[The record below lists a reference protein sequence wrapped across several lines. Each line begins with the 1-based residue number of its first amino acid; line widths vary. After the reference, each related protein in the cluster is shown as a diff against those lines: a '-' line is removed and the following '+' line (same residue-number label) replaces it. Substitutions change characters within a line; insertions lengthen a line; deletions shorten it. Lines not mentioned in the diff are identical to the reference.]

1 MCLGFKLNVMKTIEI
16 LVCFLFISL
25 SQGCVTKQELV
36 PSPKLENGELV
47 YQVPDSKLTPEQQ
60 ELKMKFVH
68 MIPDSIATPQQ
79 KELKAELTKVV
90 TACIKVENN
99 RMVLRATKKDFEQR
113 GIPAYYYDRIKYE
126 LKVNNRF
133 IRENKMD
140 NVEETY
146 QKTLEAYR

>member
-1 MCLGFKLNVMKTIEI
+1 MKTIEV
-16 LVCFLFISL
+16 LVCFLLVGL
-25 SQGCVTKQELV
+25 SQGCVTKQELM

-68 MIPDSIATPQQ
+68 MIPDSIATPCQ
-79 KELKAELTKVV
+79 KELKGKLIKAVIDYV
-90 TACIKVENN
+90 KVEGNS
-99 RMVLRATKKDFEQR
+99 MVLRATKKDFGQR

-133 IRENKMD
+133 SRENKMD
-140 NVEETY
+140 NVEEMY
-146 QKTLEAYR
+146 QKTLEAYTRYNDN